1 MLLSS
6 TIKVLEHAL
15 KVDADIAMIISTAA
29 IAVRPVATR
38 REKRIFL
45 HFPWRIYRD
54 DPLWVPPI
62 LTERADR
69 LNPKKNKLFHTG
81 KVAAFIAWKGHRPVG
96 TIATA
101 IDPAANAYQHEQAA
115 VFGFFE
121 CVDDYRVAQALLDH
135 AAMWAR
141 THGMRI
147 LRGPQSFGPND
158 EPGVLIEGRET
169 PHSLLMGW
177 SPPYYQ
183 TFVEQYG
190 FRKTQDSLAYRAYLA
205 DYVDRDGVFHPPH
218 AIDRIAEYVRQRY
231 GERCRV
237 RLGDLRNL
245 DDELEVARDVYNRSL
260 ATLPEFTP
268 MNREDWRHMAEAI
281 RPLLDP
287 EFAPF
292 VEVDRKAVAFGL
304 ALPDITQAL
313 WHCNGLRAPWDYL
326 KLWWYGRK
334 LPGISFKIMALLP
347 EYREQG
353 LDALIYEHIA
363 YASFRKGYAWV
374 DLSLTG
380 DDNPMTN
387 KLAQR
392 IGAVIDKR
400 YRLYDLALE

>member
-6 TIKVLEHAL
+6 STKVPENPLHIDL
-15 KVDADIAMIISTAA
+15 SMNVSTAA

-45 HFPWRIYRD
+45 HFPWGIYRH

-81 KVAAFIAWKGHRPVG
+81 KIATFIAWEGSRPVG

-101 IDPAANAYQHEQAA
+101 IDPAVNANQHEQAA

-121 CVDDYRVAQALLDH
+121 CVENYRVAQALLDH

-141 THGMRI
+141 AHGMRI

-169 PHSLLMGW
+169 PRGLLMSW

-183 TFVEQYG
+183 TFIERYG
-190 FRKTQDSLAYRAYLA
+190 VQRYQDSLAYRAYLA
-205 DYVDRDGVFHPPH
+205 NYVGEDGAFHSPH
-218 AIDRIAEYVRQRY
+218 NIDQIAEYVQNRY
-231 GERCRV
+231 NGRCRV
-237 RLGDLRNL
+237 RLGNLQDL
-245 DDELEVARDVYNRSL
+245 DGELEVARDIYNRSL
-260 ATLPEFTP
+260 ATLPVFTP
-268 MNREDWRHMAEAI
+268 ERREEWRRMALTI

-292 VEVDRKAVAFGL
+292 VEVDGVAVAFGL
-304 ALPDITQAL
+304 ALVLEQPT
-313 WHCNGLRAPWDYL
+313 WDDMHTL
-326 KLWWYGRK
+326 QW
-334 LPGISFKIMALLP
+334 SFSGMSTLSMTWPSASS
-347 EYREQG
+347 
-353 LDALIYEHIA
+353 
-363 YASFRKGYAWV
+363 YASFSV
-374 DLSLTG
+374 PSLETCLPASRG
-380 DDNPMTN
+380 
-387 KLAQR
+387 
-392 IGAVIDKR
+392 
-400 YRLYDLALE
+400 

>member
-15 KVDADIAMIISTAA
+15 KVDANRAMITTAA

-62 LTERADR
+62 LAERADR
-69 LNPKKNKLFHTG
+69 LNPAKNRLFHTG
-81 KVAAFIAWKGHRPVG
+81 KVAAFIAWQGHRPVG

-135 AAMWAR
+135 AGLWAR
-141 THGMRI
+141 EHGMGI
-147 LRGPQSFGPND
+147 LRGPQCFGPSE
-158 EPGVLIEGRET
+158 EPGILIEGRET
-169 PHSLLMGW
+169 PRGLLMGW

-183 TFVEQYG
+183 TFIERYG
-190 FRKTQDSLAYRAYLA
+190 VQGYLDSLAYRAYL
-205 DYVDRDGVFHPPH
+205 DNYVGEDGAFHSPH
-218 AIDRIAEYVRQRY
+218 EIDRIAEYVQNRY
-231 GERCRV
+231 NGRCRI
-237 RLGDLRNL
+237 RLGNLQDL
-245 DDELEVARDVYNRSL
+245 DGELEVARDIYNRSL
-260 ATLPEFTP
+260 VTLPVFTP
-268 MNREDWRHMAEAI
+268 ERQEEWRRMALSI

-287 EFAPF
+287 KFAPF
-292 VEVDRKAVAFGL
+292 VEVDGVNVAFGL
-304 ALPDITQAL
+304 ALPDINQAL
-313 WHCNGLRAPWDYL
+313 LHCNGLRAPWDYL
-326 KLWWYGRK
+326 KLWWYSRR
-334 LPGISFKIMALLP
+334 LPGVSFKILALLP

-353 LDALIYEHIA
+353 LDALIYSHIA
-363 YASFRKGYAWV
+363 HTSFRKGYQWV
-374 DLSLTG
+374 DMSLTG

-400 YRLYDLALE
+400 YRVYELALE

>member
-1 MLLSS
+1 MALSMMTDTTS
-6 TIKVLEHAL
+6 IT
-15 KVDADIAMIISTAA
+15 
-29 IAVRPVATR
+29 VRPVVTR

-45 HFPWRIYRD
+45 RFPWRIYRD

-62 LTERADR
+62 LAERAER
-69 LNPKKNKLFHTG
+69 LDPQKNELFRTG
-81 KVAAFIAWKGHRPVG
+81 AVAVFLAWQGRTPVG
-96 TIATA
+96 TIATV
-101 IDPAANAYQHEQAA
+101 IDPAANAYQNERVA

-121 CVDDYRVAQALLDH
+121 CVEEYAVAHALLDQ
-135 AAMWAR
+135 ATAWAR
-141 THGMRI
+141 AQGMRL
-147 LRGPQSFGPND
+147 LRGPQSFGPSD
-158 EPGVLIEGRET
+158 DPGILIEGRDT
-169 PHSLLMGW
+169 LRGLLMGW
-177 SPPYYQ
+177 APPYYQ

-190 FRKTQDSLAYRAYLA
+190 FRKGQDSLAYRAYLA
-205 DYVDRDGVFHPPH
+205 DYVDGDGVFHPPH

-245 DDELEVARDVYNRSL
+245 DGELEVARDVYNRSL

-268 MNREDWRHMAEAI
+268 MNREEWRRMAEAI

-292 VEVDRKAVAFGL
+292 VEIDGKAVAFGL

-313 WHCNGLRAPWDYL
+313 WHCHGLRAPWDYL
-326 KLWWYGRK
+326 KLWWYSRK

-363 YASFRKGYAWV
+363 CASFRKGYAWV

-392 IGAVIDKR
+392 IGATIDKR
-400 YRLYDLALE
+400 YRLYELALE